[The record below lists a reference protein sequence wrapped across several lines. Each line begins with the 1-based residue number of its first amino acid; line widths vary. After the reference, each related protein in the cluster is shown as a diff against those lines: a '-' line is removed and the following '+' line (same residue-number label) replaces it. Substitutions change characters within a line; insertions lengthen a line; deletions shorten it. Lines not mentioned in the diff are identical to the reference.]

1 MDFIFENMVGLFTK
15 DGVRARPVS
24 VTGLRQNVW
33 EHNIQLDGLKT
44 KPENLNVKV
53 SKV

>member
-24 VTGLRQNVW
+24 VTRLRQNVW